1 MDHDYDLE
9 DDYAPRVLWGRLAFF
24 LLALVLAFVAGNA
37 CADTGVS
44 EDKYKA
50 EQQNVLTL
58 QSENAVL
65 EQQLEAANDRNN
77 AGNNG
82 GNGGEQN
89 ADDGGAEPTDA
100 PTEDTIPSGGDTYTV
115 QENDTLTTIAQEFY
129 GDPMKFDLI
138 VDANNLSDDTPLRV
152 GQELVIP
159 EDS

>member
-1 MDHDYDLE
+1 MDHDYELE

-24 LLALVLAFVAGNA
+24 LLALVLAFVAGRA
-37 CADTGVS
+37 CAPAGVP
-44 EDKYKA
+44 EDDFKA

-65 EQQLEAANDRNN
+65 EQQLEAANDRSN

-82 GNGGEQN
+82 GNGGEN
-89 ADDGGAEPTDA
+89 NNDGGGAQPTDA
-100 PTEDTIPSGGDTYTV
+100 PTEDTIPSGGDRYTV
-115 QENDTLTTIAQEFY
+115 QENDTLTTIAEEFY